1 MKSYD
6 HLAGWHNLATFLTI
20 KGALTDFSLKKHA
33 PEVESA
39 EHLAETIRDH
49 VEYKIAKIAKTPE
62 DFRRMSRIISDA
74 DFAQIARFMFK
85 HGPVAKK
92 NKSSKDAKK

>member
-6 HLAGWHNLATFLTI
+6 HIAGWHNLATFLTI

-39 EHLAETIRDH
+39 EHLAEVIRDF
-49 VEYKIAKIAKTPE
+49 VEYKVAKIAKTAE

-85 HGPVAKK
+85 NKQATKK
-92 NKSSKDAKK
+92 ATKRKGA